1 VSGLPSE
8 EGPFRFSISS
18 AKEEIDMSRTFL
30 VVFLV
35 FALFVAACGGDGD
48 APAETSTSAPA
59 ATTEDGAFP
68 VTIETGNGSVTI
80 DSRPERIV
88 SVSPTAT
95 EDLFA
100 IGAGPQVVAVDDQSN
115 HPADAPMTAL
125 SGFDASAE
133 AIASFDP
140 DLVVLSF
147 DPGDIGAGL
156 ETLGIPTILQPAAVT
171 ISDVYTQIEQLGT
184 ATGNESE
191 AATLVAGMK
200 ADIDAI
206 VAGVPDLET
215 APVYYHELD
224 PAYYSVTSSTFL
236 GEIYGLLGMTSVADP
251 ADADGFG
258 YPQLAGEFILD
269 EDPDLIFLADTKC
282 CGETPET
289 LAARPGWDEL
299 SAVAEGNVV
308 PLDDDVA
315 SRWGPRIV
323 DLLADIAGAVTAMAE
338 ANP

>member
-8 EGPFRFSISS
+8 EGPFRFLLSS
-18 AKEEIDMSRTFL
+18 TKEEIDMSRTFF

-35 FALFVAACGGDGD
+35 FALFGAACGGDGD
-48 APAETSTSAPA
+48 ALVETSISAPA
-59 ATTEDGAFP
+59 ATTEAGEFP
-68 VTIETGNGSVTI
+68 LTIETGNGSVTI
-80 DSRPERIV
+80 ESRPERIV

-95 EDLFA
+95 EGLFA

-184 ATGNESE
+184 ATGNGS
-191 AATLVAGMK
+191 AAAAVVAGMK
-200 ADIDAI
+200 AEIDAI
-206 VAGVPDLET
+206 VADVPDLET

-251 ADADGFG
+251 ADPDGFG
-258 YPQLAGEFILD
+258 YPQLSGEFILD

-338 ANP
+338 TNP

>member
-1 VSGLPSE
+1 
-8 EGPFRFSISS
+8 
-18 AKEEIDMSRTFL
+18 MSRTFF
-30 VVFLV
+30 VMFLV
-35 FALFVAACGGDGD
+35 FALFGAACGGDGE
-48 APAETSTSAPA
+48 AQVETSISASA
-59 ATTEDGAFP
+59 ATTEAGAFP

-80 DSRPERIV
+80 ESRPERIV

-125 SGFDASAE
+125 SGFDAGAE

-184 ATGNESE
+184 ATGNES
-191 AATLVAGMK
+191 AAAAVVAGMK
-200 ADIDAI
+200 AEIDAI
-206 VAGVPDLET
+206 VADVPDLET
-215 APVYYHELD
+215 TPVYYHELD

-251 ADADGFG
+251 ADPDGFG
-258 YPQLAGEFILD
+258 YPQLSGEFILD

-338 ANP
+338 TNP

>member
-1 VSGLPSE
+1 
-8 EGPFRFSISS
+8 
-18 AKEEIDMSRTFL
+18 
-30 VVFLV
+30 V

-224 PAYYSVTSSTFL
+224 PAYYSVTSSTFV

-258 YPQLAGEFILD
+258 YPQLSGEFILD